1 MDSNGNISSEVLYS
15 NKALAEEEKLSA
27 YGSEACGLF
36 RIMKAFDI
44 EPNHFQ
50 VGIVRAKK
58 LKNKILATNAMD
70 VLDENLS
77 QRELVVC
84 PDDERWIIVS

>member
-1 MDSNGNISSEVLYS
+1 MREKILKAI
-15 NKALAEEEKLSA
+15 NKNSKLSA
-27 YGSEACGLF
+27 EDLSKML
-36 RIMKAFDI
+36 
-44 EPNHFQ
+44 
-50 VGIVRAKK
+50 GITEEEVKK
-58 LKNKILATNAMD
+58 NAPCKILATNAMD